1 MKNGR
6 SEDMK
11 MNSMRTLVGLLI
23 LLICPL
29 SVFGQTATTN
39 RNVIL
44 RRDPSTASVALAH
57 LSQGARLTLV
67 DEAPDSGF
75 YHVRTED
82 EQVGWVWSKFV
93 TLSVPPAPPPA
104 QPLPRTPPQPP
115 ETQCDPSLWS
125 HVYHPLRL
133 IVKQQCISVTGT
145 IVDATAG
152 KKSDGVRHEADG
164 DTHGWLKVDPEFEN
178 LLNAGNISDE
188 EGNLVFE
195 IVCKFPVSQQD
206 AKAACSNFTNQVSVP
221 SVGSHVQIVGTLV
234 QDTFHAK
241 WMEIHP
247 VTRITVLP

>member
-1 MKNGR
+1 MK
-6 SEDMK
+6 K
-11 MNSMRTLVGLLI
+11 INSIRTFVGLLV

-29 SVFGQTATTN
+29 SVLGQTATTN

-67 DEAPDSGF
+67 DDAPTSGF

-82 EQVGWVWSKFV
+82 DQVGWVWSKYV
-93 TLSVPPAPPPA
+93 TLSAPPAPPPA
-104 QPLPRTPPQPP
+104 PTPAPPTPPQPP
-115 ETQCDPSLWS
+115 ETQCDPSQWT

-133 IVKQQCISVTGT
+133 IVKQQCLAVTGT
-145 IVDATAG
+145 IVDATSG

-188 EGNLVFE
+188 GGNLVFE
-195 IVCKFPVSQQD
+195 IVCRFPVSQQD
-206 AKAACSNFTNQVSVP
+206 AKAACANYTDHVSLP
-221 SVGSHVQIVGTLV
+221 PVGSHVQIVGALV

-247 VTRITVLP
+247 VTKITVLP

>member
-1 MKNGR
+1 MNK
-6 SEDMK
+6 
-11 MNSMRTLVGLLI
+11 NSMRAFVGLLI
-23 LLICPL
+23 LLICPF
-29 SVFGQTATTN
+29 SVLGQTASTN
-39 RNVIL
+39 RNVVL

-57 LSQGARLTLV
+57 LAQGARLTLV

-82 EQVGWVWSKFV
+82 EQVGWIWSKFV
-93 TLSVPPAPPPA
+93 TLSVPSTPPAA
-104 QPLPRTPPQPP
+104 QPLALTPPQTP
-115 ETQCDPSLWS
+115 ETQCDPNLWS
-125 HVYHPLRL
+125 HVYHPQRL

-247 VTRITVLP
+247 VTSIKVLP